1 MQITQGISAKK
12 MLIIVFVVVDNEE
25 VAVVLNEGCASE
37 SPRGALIKHVLN
49 LAISIESELRF

>member
-12 MLIIVFVVVDNEE
+12 MLIIVFVVDNKEE

-37 SPRGALIKHVLN
+37 SPGGALIKHVLN